1 METTET
7 LVAITSLLV
16 AFGLPLLMVAIVLLY
31 KHRKMRITHETIV
44 RLAEKGIPVPPEL
57 LEPPRSRTSGL
68 RGGLVLIALG
78 AGLSIFFLEQRGA
91 WSIGLIPGL
100 MGVALLIA
108 WAIESRAR
116 DKGGTPRRGQDLRGS
131 PPRGQDLTEPPR

>member
-1 METTET
+1 METPHT

-31 KHRKMRITHETIV
+31 KHRKMRMTHETIV
-44 RLAEKGIPVPPEL
+44 RLAEKGLPIPPQL
-57 LEPPRSRTSGL
+57 LEPRRPRSSGL

-78 AGLSIFFLEQRGA
+78 IGLSIYFLEQGGP

-100 MGVALLIA
+100 MGLALLA
-108 WAIESRAR
+108 GWAIESRS
-116 DKGGTPRRGQDLRGS
+116 GGP
-131 PPRGQDLTEPPR
+131 PPRGQDQTTSPP